1 MEIQNKR
8 IVLTGAASGIGRSLA
23 NLLSQYDC
31 NLIMVDRNT
40 ENLSTS
46 IDSLKGSVAE
56 VFSFVGD
63 IADPS
68 QLDRLFEFAIETMA
82 GIDLF
87 IANAGY
93 SYYEKLEQEGW
104 EHIDQI
110 FRVNVYSPIYTAIKM
125 KNLNLEKPYKVVIT
139 ASAIGKLGLPGYA
152 LYGATKSAIDRFAE
166 AYRFELNNR
175 SSLVLIYPIA
185 TRTNFFQEASSHEA
199 PIPWPS
205 QSPDQ
210 VAKAIIKG
218 IEKDRQSIYPS
229 NIYRVFLGIGKLI
242 PVIYHLEQNIEL
254 QRFRQWLNNKS
265 Q

>member
-8 IVLTGAASGIGRSLA
+8 IILTGAASGIGKSLA
-23 NLLSQYDC
+23 NLLSHYDC
-31 NLIMVDRNT
+31 KLILVDRNA
-40 ENLSTS
+40 ENLAES
-46 IDSLKGSVAE
+46 INSLSGSVATI
-56 VFSFVGD
+56 FPFVGD
-63 IADPS
+63 IADPG
-68 QLDRLFEFAIETMA
+68 QLDHLFEFALDKMA
-82 GIDLF
+82 GVELF

-93 SYYEKLEQEGW
+93 SYYEMLEQEDW

-125 KNLNLEKPYKVVIT
+125 KNLNPGQSFKVVIT

-166 AYRFELNNR
+166 AYRFELSER
-175 SSLVLIYPIA
+175 SSLALVYPIA
-185 TRTNFFQEASSHEA
+185 TRTNFFQEASTHEA

-205 QSPDQ
+205 QTPDQ

-218 IEKDRQSIYPS
+218 IEKDRLSIFPS
-229 NIYRVFLGIGKLI
+229 NIYRVFLGLGKLI
-242 PVIYHLEQNIEL
+242 PAIFHLEQNIEL
-254 QRFRQWLNNKS
+254 QRFRQWLNKNR